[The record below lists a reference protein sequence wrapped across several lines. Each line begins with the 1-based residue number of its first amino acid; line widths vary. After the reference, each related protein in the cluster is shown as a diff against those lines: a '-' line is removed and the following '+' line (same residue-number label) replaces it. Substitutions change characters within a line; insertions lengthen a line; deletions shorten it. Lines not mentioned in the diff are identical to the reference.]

1 VNIHPKTC
9 QVFVPGNVEQESAMR
24 LTQWTDYA
32 LRVLMYC
39 ATHEQ
44 RDAAPTIAEIAE
56 AHGISRSHLMK
67 VVMELSAKGWLSTTR
82 GRGGGLRLMQPAS
95 QIVVGE
101 VVRQM
106 EEDFR
111 LVECFNPDSNT
122 CRIDGLCR
130 LKGTLHQALQAY
142 MQVLDGVR
150 LADLVTPGTGVSV
163 VPLTKVKRARSSA
176 NA

>member
-1 VNIHPKTC
+1 
-9 QVFVPGNVEQESAMR
+9 MR

-39 ATHEQ
+39 ATHQQ
-44 RDAAPTIAEIAE
+44 REAAPTIAEIAQ

-82 GRGGGLRLMQPAS
+82 GRGGGLRLVLQPA
-95 QIVVGE
+95 QIVIGE

-111 LVECFNPDSNT
+111 MVECFNPDSNT
-122 CRIDGLCR
+122 CRLDGVCR
-130 LKGTLHQALQAY
+130 LKGTLSQALQAY
-142 MQVLDGVR
+142 MAVLDGVT
-150 LADLVTPGTGVSV
+150 LADLVAPGTAVST
-163 VPLTKVKRARSSA
+163 VPLTAVKRRRPILQT
-176 NA
+176 

>member
-1 VNIHPKTC
+1 
-9 QVFVPGNVEQESAMR
+9 MR

-39 ATHEQ
+39 ATHQQ
-44 RDAAPTIAEIAE
+44 RQAAPTIAEIAQV
-56 AHGISRSHLMK
+56 HGISRSHLMK

-82 GRGGGLRLMQPAS
+82 GRGGGLRLVQPPAG
-95 QIVVGE
+95 IVIGE

-122 CRIDGLCR
+122 CSLDGLCR
-130 LKGTLHQALQAY
+130 LKGALGMALQAY
-142 MQVLDGVR
+142 MDVLDGVT
-150 LADLVTPGTGVSV
+150 LADLVAPGTGVSS
-163 VPLTKVKRARSSA
+163 VPLTAVKRVRARPGT
-176 NA
+176 

>member
-1 VNIHPKTC
+1 
-9 QVFVPGNVEQESAMR
+9 MR

-44 RDAAPTIAEIAE
+44 REAAPTIAEIAE

-82 GRGGGLRLMQPAS
+82 GRGGGLRLMQAHS
-95 QIVVGE
+95 AIGVGE

-106 EEDFR
+106 EEDFG
-111 LVECFNPDSNT
+111 LVECFSPEGSN
-122 CRIDGLCR
+122 CQLDGSCR
-130 LKGTLHQALQAY
+130 LKGVLAEALQAW
-142 MQVLDGVR
+142 MRVLDGVT
-150 LADLVTPGTGVSV
+150 LADLVAPGTGVSTF
-163 VPLTKVKRARSSA
+163 LLSDIKRSAARPGT
-176 NA
+176 